1 MTGVTTTI
9 LLRND
14 YSCYVMNQAIQSV
27 PVFIARPHNGKK
39 SVSLTV
45 FFFKFTYP
53 MPSVFKNG
61 CYVTRSLRRFNKRN
75 GGIEFFFNANRI
87 IHIRIITYPTNFV
100 RFKIAS

>member
-39 SVSLTV
+39 SVSLLTKINAT
-45 FFFKFTYP
+45 F
-53 MPSVFKNG
+53 
-61 CYVTRSLRRFNKRN
+61 VTKVVPQLAE
-75 GGIEFFFNANRI
+75 GL
-87 IHIRIITYPTNFV
+87 
-100 RFKIAS
+100 